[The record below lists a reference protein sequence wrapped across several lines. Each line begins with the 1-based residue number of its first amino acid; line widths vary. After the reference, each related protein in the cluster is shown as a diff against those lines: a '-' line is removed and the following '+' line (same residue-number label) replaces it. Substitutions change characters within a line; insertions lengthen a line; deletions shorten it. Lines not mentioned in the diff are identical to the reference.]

1 MLTAA
6 TQLNSA
12 ISDGFTMNYEGVQA
26 LLTYTKGLQTAV
38 NEALAN
44 QHNLIQT
51 PKLGGTPAA
60 NTFKSYLPTLASDKD
75 QGLVPVLTKLYGQLQ
90 QSATNLQNSL
100 NNYENA
106 DKGNQARM
114 VSVQNTLLA

>member
-12 ISDGFTMNYEGVQA
+12 ISDGFSMNYEGVQA
-26 LLTYTKGLQTAV
+26 LLTYTKNLQKAV
-38 NEALAN
+38 ASALQEQN
-44 QHNLIQT
+44 S
-51 PKLGGTPAA
+51 LGQAPSLGTTPAA
-60 NTFKSYLPTLASDKD
+60 NTFKPFLSTAATNPD
-75 QGLVPVLTKLYGQLQ
+75 QGLVPVLQKLHDQLN
-90 QSATNLQNSL
+90 SSVTNLRNSL

-106 DKGNQARM
+106 DKGNQSRM

>member
-26 LLTYTKGLQTAV
+26 LLTYTQGLQKAV
-38 NEALAN
+38 NEALFKQNVLA
-44 QHNLIQT
+44 QT
-51 PKLGGTPAA
+51 PPLGSTPAA
-60 NTFKSYLPTLASDKD
+60 NTFKPFLSTAATDPT
-75 QGLVPVLTKLYGQLQ
+75 QGLVPVLKKLHDQLGD
-90 QSATNLQNSL
+90 SVTNLKNSL
-100 NNYENA
+100 ANYEYA
-106 DKGNQARM
+106 DKGNQSRM